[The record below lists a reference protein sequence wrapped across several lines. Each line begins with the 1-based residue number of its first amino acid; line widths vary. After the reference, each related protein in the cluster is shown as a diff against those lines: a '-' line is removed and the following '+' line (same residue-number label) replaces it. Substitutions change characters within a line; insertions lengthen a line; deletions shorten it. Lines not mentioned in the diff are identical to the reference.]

1 VFSIFISNTD
11 DHLRNHAFL
20 YEIGRG
26 WKLSPAYDL
35 NPSPYGKKTLSLNIS
50 ETDNSLSLELALS
63 VMNYFQLS
71 AKDAR
76 NIMEEVKLSVKNWR
90 NVAAD
95 LGINSREIKIM
106 EYTIFAEL

>member
-1 VFSIFISNTD
+1 
-11 DHLRNHAFL
+11 L

-35 NPSPYGKKTLSLNIS
+35 NPSPYGKKALSLNIS
-50 ETDNSLSLELALS
+50 ETDNSLSFELALS

-90 NVAAD
+90 NVAIN
-95 LGINSREIKIM
+95 LGLNRQEIKVM
-106 EYTIFAEL
+106 EYAIFDEL